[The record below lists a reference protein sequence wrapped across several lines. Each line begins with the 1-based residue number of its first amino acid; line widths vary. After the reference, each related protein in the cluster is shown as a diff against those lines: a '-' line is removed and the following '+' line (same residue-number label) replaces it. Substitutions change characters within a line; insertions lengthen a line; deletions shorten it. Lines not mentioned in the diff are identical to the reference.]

1 MSNGIID
8 FSLTTPLEKHLVT
21 TITFLFAQIW
31 NTNTEDKN
39 FHFFSINC
47 MFEICLQIL
56 YILNKIEK
64 SEILSD
70 VSMLLYLMFC
80 QIK

>member
-31 NTNTEDKN
+31 DTHTEDKN
-39 FHFFSINC
+39 SHFFSINC